1 MSFKELIK
9 AELELIPE
17 QELQKLYDII
27 KDWRKHNQEHQ
38 QEHQDD
44 LGALLAN
51 CEISTGIPDLS
62 YQHDHYLHGTPK
74 REIE

>member
-27 KDWRKHNQEHQ
+27 KDWRKHSQAY
-38 QEHQDD
+38 QDD
-44 LGALLAN
+44 LGILLAN
-51 CEISTGIPDLS
+51 CEISTGVADLS
-62 YQHDHYLHGTPK
+62 YQHNHYLHGTPK

>member
-27 KDWRKHNQEHQ
+27 KDWRKHNQEY
-38 QEHQDD
+38 QDD
-44 LGALLAN
+44 LGDLLAN

-74 REIE
+74 R

>member
-27 KDWRKHNQEHQ
+27 KNWRKDNQEY
-38 QEHQDD
+38 QEYQDD

-51 CEISTGIPDLS
+51 CEIGTGIADLS

>member
-27 KDWRKHNQEHQ
+27 KDWRKDNQEY
-38 QEHQDD
+38 QDD
-44 LGALLAN
+44 LGDLLAN

>member
-27 KDWRKHNQEHQ
+27 KDWRKHNQEY
-38 QEHQDD
+38 QDN
-44 LGALLAN
+44 LGDLLAN

-62 YQHDHYLHGTPK
+62 YQHDHYLLGIPK

>member
-17 QELQKLYDII
+17 QELQKFYDII
-27 KDWRKHNQEHQ
+27 KDWRKTNQDY
-38 QEHQDD
+38 QDD
-44 LGALLAN
+44 LGDLLAK
-51 CEISTGIPDLS
+51 CEMSTGIPDLS

>member
-17 QELQKLYDII
+17 QELQKLYNII
-27 KDWRKHNQEHQ
+27 KDWRKHNQEY
-38 QEHQDD
+38 QDD
-44 LGALLAN
+44 LGSLLAN

>member
-17 QELQKLYDII
+17 QELQKIYDII
-27 KDWRKHNQEHQ
+27 KDWRKTNQD
-38 QEHQDD
+38 HQDD
-44 LGALLAN
+44 LGDLLAK
-51 CEISTGIPDLS
+51 CEMSTGIPDLS
-62 YQHDHYLHGTPK
+62 YQHDYYRHGTPK

>member
-1 MSFKELIK
+1 MSFKELTK

-27 KDWRKHNQEHQ
+27 KDWCKHNQEY
-38 QEHQDD
+38 QDD
-44 LGALLAN
+44 LGDLLAN